1 MKRLRHIR
9 KVQVFAFVAF
19 KSDPKSI
26 PLNSLSDNERMR
38 VSGSTDWRIRSGEGK
53 RKKVGRTLPV
63 SPISPRKNG
72 FDAIFL
78 FCAISTCKSSTQ
90 NRNMVSLRFFEVPL
104 SVRNSATQIERE
116 SAKFTNQRKT
126 NFCGRVVS
134 LSRPRPGGAGFKH
147 RQSPGKFS
155 FLFVG
160 VLYAFFNLMD
170 CLVAVAKDNKERHRH
185 HLN

>member
-1 MKRLRHIR
+1 ML
-9 KVQVFAFVAF
+9 
-19 KSDPKSI
+19 I
-26 PLNSLSDNERMR
+26 PLKPVNRWAGHYQCLQSAPERT
-38 VSGSTDWRIRSGEGK
+38 VSTRYFCFA
-53 RKKVGRTLPV
+53 LFQPV
-63 SPISPRKNG
+63 NPQP
-72 FDAIFL
+72 
-78 FCAISTCKSSTQ
+78 Q
-90 NRNMVSLRFFEVPL
+90 NRNMVSLSFFEVPL

-134 LSRPRPGGAGFKH
+134 LSRLRPGGAGFKH